1 MSITKQFLKL
11 LFVSTLIVIYSY
23 AVSANNHRPIISV
36 FSIKTPKLNLKFS
49 EIMKNSVLHSLSE
62 KNFLTQD
69 GNKTYKYFD
78 NNNFVRIDEV
88 ISNNAFKDR
97 SDGELILF
105 LKLDII
111 NVNMHDYLLELGAEV
126 YNLKSDNFLTSWTIP
141 KKKIL
146 LPSNCDSICKNIK
159 LTSNIVLA
167 SNQLGESLGNILK
180 LNFRQKD
187 NKNSFVKK
195 YKFNISG
202 LNTSE
207 ILSLTDIVV
216 NEFPGFVKLIDKEQH
231 GSNYKWIYYSSANNF
246 KLKKWLNIALKQL
259 DLKVGENIDLNV
271 NSDFVVINKYPKN
284 LSRGSKGDP
293 KKFN

>member
-69 GNKTYKYFD
+69 GNKTYRYFD

-105 LKLDII
+105 LK
-111 NVNMHDYLLELGAEV
+111 N
-126 YNLKSDNFLTSWTIP
+126 P
-141 KKKIL
+141 
-146 LPSNCDSICKNIK
+146 PS
-159 LTSNIVLA
+159 
-167 SNQLGESLGNILK
+167 
-180 LNFRQKD
+180 
-187 NKNSFVKK
+187 
-195 YKFNISG
+195 
-202 LNTSE
+202 
-207 ILSLTDIVV
+207 
-216 NEFPGFVKLIDKEQH
+216 
-231 GSNYKWIYYSSANNF
+231 GSR
-246 KLKKWLNIALKQL
+246 
-259 DLKVGENIDLNV
+259 DEC
-271 NSDFVVINKYPKN
+271 
-284 LSRGSKGDP
+284 
-293 KKFN
+293 

>member
-69 GNKTYKYFD
+69 GNKTYRYFD

-111 NVNMHDYLLELGAEV
+111 NVNIHDYLLELGAEV

-159 LTSNIVLA
+159 FQN
-167 SNQLGESLGNILK
+167 SLSWCRYK
-180 LNFRQKD
+180 LSCISRKTFWNARTRINFLEIHSSLRKMEQK
-187 NKNSFVKK
+187 
-195 YKFNISG
+195 
-202 LNTSE
+202 SE
-207 ILSLTDIVV
+207 I
-216 NEFPGFVKLIDKEQH
+216 
-231 GSNYKWIYYSSANNF
+231 NYC
-246 KLKKWLNIALKQL
+246 L
-259 DLKVGENIDLNV
+259 
-271 NSDFVVINKYPKN
+271 
-284 LSRGSKGDP
+284 
-293 KKFN
+293 